1 MIDTSS
7 CQSKTAYLRTL
18 PVDLGSYWGTA
29 LTCGL
34 PNSTKHVG
42 MTFVSTVM
50 SFLASMRGH
59 LVSCAYLTFIL
70 ALPSGCFYSQ
80 SETDFLGSLP
90 KEHSSL
96 VSFAVVEV
104 RFILTCVDGVRF
116 TPMRAGECQLLSD
129 TTWMFA
135 APWWHLS

>member
-7 CQSKTAYLRTL
+7 CQSQTAYLRTL
-18 PVDLGSYWGTA
+18 PVDLGSYWDTA

-42 MTFVSTVM
+42 MTFISTVM

-59 LVSCAYLTFIL
+59 LVSCAHLTFIL
-70 ALPSGCFYSQ
+70 ALQCNVSIVRARW
-80 SETDFLGSLP
+80 DFLGSLP
-90 KEHSSL
+90 KEHSSR
-96 VSFAVVEV
+96 VSFTVV
-104 RFILTCVDGVRF
+104 RFILTCVDSVRF
-116 TPMRAGECQLLSD
+116 TPMRAGECQLLFD
-129 TTWMFA
+129 TIWMFA